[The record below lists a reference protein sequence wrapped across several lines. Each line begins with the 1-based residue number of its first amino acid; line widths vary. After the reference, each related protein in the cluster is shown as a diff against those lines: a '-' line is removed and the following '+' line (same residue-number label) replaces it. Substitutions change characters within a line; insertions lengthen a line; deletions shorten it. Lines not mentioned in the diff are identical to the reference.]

1 MSAAASHS
9 LTDPF
14 DRPLTHHDLDHT
26 PDDGNRYE
34 LIDGIIHVTPFPS
47 PAHQR
52 AATALT
58 ALLYTH
64 VQEHQLGEVFAAGLK
79 VVLDEPTG
87 VGPDLVYISHG
98 RLDAMNDDG
107 YHGVPDL
114 LVEVLSSRPALDTQ
128 IKKQKYER
136 AGVPHYWIL
145 DPEHRQLFAY
155 RFEKGQYRLIA
166 DPRGDETFE
175 PDLFPGLTISLG
187 RLWPRSSPT
196 G

>member
-14 DRPLTHHDLDHT
+14 DRRLTHRDLDHA

-34 LIDGIIHVTPFPS
+34 LINGLIHVTPFPS

-58 ALLYTH
+58 ALLYAH

-87 VGPDLVYISHG
+87 VGPDLVYISAA
-98 RLDAMNDDG
+98 RLDGMKDDG

-114 LVEVLSSRPALDTQ
+114 LVEVLSAKPALDTQ
-128 IKKQKYER
+128 IKKQTYES

-155 RFEKGQYRLIA
+155 RLENGQYRLIA
-166 DPRGDETFE
+166 DPHGDETFE
-175 PDLFPGLTISLG
+175 PDLFPGLSIAL
-187 RLWPRSSPT
+187 RKLWPHSHP
-196 G
+196 

>member
-14 DRPLTHHDLDHT
+14 DRPLTHRDLDHT

-34 LIDGIIHVTPFPS
+34 LIDGVIHVTPFPS

-58 ALLYTH
+58 ALLYAH

-87 VGPDLVYISHG
+87 VGPDVVYIAQA
-98 RLDAMNDDG
+98 RLDGMKDDG

-114 LVEVLSSRPALDTQ
+114 LVEVLSAKPALDTR

-136 AGVPHYWIL
+136 AGVPHFWIL
-145 DPEHRQLFAY
+145 DHESRQLFAY
-155 RFEKGQYRLIA
+155 RLDNGQYRLIA
-166 DPRGDETFE
+166 NPRGDDTFE
-175 PDLFPGLTISLG
+175 PDLFPGLSIPL
-187 RLWPRSSPT
+187 RKLWPYSNP
-196 G
+196 